1 MTETKYDDLT
11 VRELSE
17 KFDRKFVEDELD
29 KKVSE
34 YFSKFRGGFFAGAS
48 PSQLVQY
55 WKSYDDHIKRYNDK
69 ITSCRAGIMYD
80 LETLDKLIKARDE
93 VAAQKKMFDKIDI
106 EWWPMKDNPEYSRK
120 CYDVVKE
127 HEIKHHL
134 DYLLDEYDPNVDRV
148 QKKHP
153 APYYELLCD
162 DNGKFKY
169 IRCKN
174 CYKKKLLSQ
183 QEFFGYEYEDMD
195 IDKQPG
201 GGK

>member
-1 MTETKYDDLT
+1 MMETKYDDLS

-17 KFDRKFVEDELD
+17 KFDRKFVEDELNR
-29 KKVSE
+29 KVSE
-34 YFSKFRGGFFAGAS
+34 CFNTNFRGRFVGA
-48 PSQLVQY
+48 PPNQFVPY
-55 WKSYDDHIKRYNDK
+55 WKNYEDHIQRYNDK
-69 ITSCRAGIMYD
+69 IASFRAGIMYD
-80 LETLDKLIKARDE
+80 LEIMDKLIKARDE

-106 EWWPMKDNPEYSRK
+106 KWWPMKNNPEYSRK
-120 CYDVVKE
+120 CYDAVKE

-148 QKKHP
+148 QKKQP
-153 APYYELLCD
+153 APDYELLCD

-169 IRCKN
+169 IRCKC
-174 CYKKKLLSQ
+174 CYKKKLLSG
-183 QEFFGYEYEDMD
+183 QELFRFEYEDMD